1 MASTVGDEKAGNQDY
16 QTNHMALLF
25 EEGLSFSGFERD
37 ALFLNREGSRFQDI
51 SGVSGID
58 SISDGRSAVTVDL
71 DNDGDLDIF
80 LTTIQGEGHL
90 LFRNNVGQDKAF
102 IRVELQG
109 TKSGRDAFGAQVR
122 VKTPLGVQTRILS
135 GGSGFMAQPDRRLL
149 FGLGE
154 NKEAE
159 WMEVTWPS
167 GTRQRLGPISAGT
180 SLKLVEEEPD
190 YQTLSLPS
198 GALPDPLEEEQVLWS
213 KLAIKRGLPMP
224 NLALKTLPDGEEVSL
239 PLEKGTSYL
248 VNLWATWCGPCR
260 REMPELE
267 AAKAKLE
274 ENGIKVIGLSLD
286 QGVPLADVESYARD
300 LGVSYPI
307 YLLEQEDLKKI
318 FAGDERFVPFSIL
331 VDEEGRVADSHAGWG
346 EEAKRKLDRL
356 CR

>member
-1 MASTVGDEKAGNQDY
+1 MASTVGDEEAGNQDY
-16 QTNHMALLF
+16 QKNHMALLF

-37 ALFLNREGSRFQDI
+37 TLFLNREGSRFQDI

-90 LFRNNVGQDKAF
+90 LFRNNVGQDKGF
-102 IRVELQG
+102 IRVELEG

-122 VKTPLGVQTRILS
+122 VKTSHGVQTRILS

-154 NKEAE
+154 NEEAE

-167 GTRQRLGPISAGT
+167 GARQRVGPIPAGT

-190 YQTLSLPS
+190 YQALSLPS
-198 GALPDPLEEEQVLWS
+198 AALPDPLEEEQVLWS
-213 KLAIKRGLPMP
+213 KLEIKRGLPLP
-224 NLALKTLPDGEEVSL
+224 ELALKTLPDGEKTSL

-267 AAKAKLE
+267 AARAQLE
-274 ENGIKVIGLSLD
+274 ENGIQVIGLSLD
-286 QGVPLADVESYARD
+286 QGVPLAEVESYARD
-300 LGVSYPI
+300 LGVSYPN
-307 YLLEQEDLKKI
+307 YLLEPESLEKI
-318 FAGDERFVPFSIL
+318 FAGGEVFVPCSIL
-331 VDEEGRVADSHAGWG
+331 VDEGGRVADSHAGWG
-346 EEAKRKLDRL
+346 EQARRKLDRL

>member
-16 QTNHMALLF
+16 QKNHMALLF

-37 ALFLNREGSRFQDI
+37 ALFLNREGARFQDI

-90 LFRNNVGQDKAF
+90 LFRNNVGQDRGF
-102 IRVELQG
+102 IRVELEG

-149 FGLGE
+149 FGLGASR
-154 NKEAE
+154 EAE
-159 WMEVTWPS
+159 WMEVRWPS
-167 GTRQRLGPISAGT
+167 GVRQRLGPVPAGV

-190 YQTLSLPS
+190 YRTLSLPS
-198 GALPDPLEEEQVLWS
+198 AALPDPLEEDQVLWS
-213 KLAIKRGLPMP
+213 KLQIKRGQPMP
-224 NLALKTLPDGEEVSL
+224 DLALKTLPDGEEISL
-239 PLEKGTSYL
+239 PLERGSSYL

-267 AAKAKLE
+267 AAKVQLE
-274 ENGIKVIGLSLD
+274 ENGIRVIGLSLD
-286 QGVPLADVESYARD
+286 QGVPLSDVESYARG
-300 LGVSYPI
+300 LGVTYPV
-307 YLLEQEDLKKI
+307 YLLEQADLKKI

-331 VDEEGRVADSHAGWG
+331 VDEQGRVVDSHAGWG

>member
-1 MASTVGDEKAGNQDY
+1 MDSNG
-16 QTNHMALLF
+16 
-25 EEGLSFSGFERD
+25 D

-90 LFRNNVGQDKAF
+90 LFRNNVGQDKGF
-102 IRVELQG
+102 IRVELEG

-122 VKTPLGVQTRILS
+122 VKTSLGIQTRILS

-167 GTRQRLGPISAGT
+167 GARQRVGPIPAGT

-190 YQTLSLPS
+190 YQALSLPAA
-198 GALPDPLEEEQVLWS
+198 ALPDPLEEEQVLWS
-213 KLAIKRGLPMP
+213 KLEIKRGLPLP
-224 NLALKTLPDGEEVSL
+224 ELALKTLPDGEKTSL

-267 AAKAKLE
+267 AARAQLE
-274 ENGIKVIGLSLD
+274 ENGIQVIGLSLD
-286 QGVPLADVESYARD
+286 QGVPLAEVESYARD
-300 LGVSYPI
+300 LGVSYPN
-307 YLLEQEDLKKI
+307 YLLEPESLEKI
-318 FAGDERFVPFSIL
+318 FAGGEVFVPFSIL

-346 EEAKRKLDRL
+346 EQARRKLDRL